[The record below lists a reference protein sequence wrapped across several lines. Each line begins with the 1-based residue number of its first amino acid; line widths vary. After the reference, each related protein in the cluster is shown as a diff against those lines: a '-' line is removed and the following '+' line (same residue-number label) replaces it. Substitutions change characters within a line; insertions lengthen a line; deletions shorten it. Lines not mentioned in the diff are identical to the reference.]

1 MNFWILAAASS
12 GCSSYLC
19 SNSVCAG
26 ICWDYL
32 VCCRVEFALRWCE
45 MMSKYTGSPCRV
57 KQRLIGGL
65 ASGAQYWSFDWLLN
79 WSRFVTRLSLPPP
92 RVSHHC
98 LPPNQSELP
107 RPRGSLAVPCTQHHS
122 LSTTQLPPPLT
133 QQHHSLST
141 TQLPPPLTQ
150 HHSLSI
156 THSAPLP
163 PLPTWICAAA
173 SA

>member
-92 RVSHHC
+92 RVPHHC

-107 RPRGSLAVPCTQHHS
+107 RPRGSLA
-122 LSTTQLPPPLT
+122 L
-133 QQHHSLST
+133 
-141 TQLPPPLTQ
+141 PLTQ
-150 HHSLSI
+150 HHALCSTPST
-156 THSAPLP
+156 THLDLRCCFRLIVLVLP
-163 PLPTWICAAA
+163 SVHTLRLGRELHF
-173 SA
+173 